1 MWPEIVEKYIGK
13 PYQLCG
19 WGDPGYDCFSVL
31 ISILR
36 DSGVHIPVESK
47 FENIKL
53 SDYSQ
58 FWLNN
63 ETKAREVVY
72 RCLIGKYLKHSEVF
86 QQGNVLSLVAKND
99 FKGLKFLGIY
109 VSNRV
114 IVSLRTY
121 GVKAVSLKYFNVLQ
135 SYSLCYHS

>member
-36 DSGVHIPVESK
+36 DSGLNIPVESE
-47 FENIKL
+47 FEGIKL

-58 FWLNN
+58 LWVKD
-63 ETKAREVVY
+63 EAKAREIIY
-72 RCLIGKYLKHSEVF
+72 KCLIGKYLRLSKTF
-86 QQGNVLSLVAKND
+86 QQGDILSLVGKSDPGN
-99 FKGLKFLGIY
+99 LRFLGIY
-109 VSNRV
+109 VSNRI
-114 IVSLRTY
+114 IVSFKTY
-121 GVKAVSLKYFNVLQ
+121 GVKAVPLKYFNVLQ
-135 SYSLCYHS
+135 SYSSC